1 MNITLPTTK
10 ELENELNRIKYKDK
24 YKRLFKSTIYALLI
38 VIAISV
44 IIATYLFPVLQIYG
58 NSMEP
63 TLSNGEIVVSIK
75 SDNFNNGDV
84 IAFYYNNK
92 ILIKRIIALP
102 NRWVNIDEYGNVY
115 VNNELVD
122 EPYIKN
128 KSLGNSN
135 IEYPY
140 QVKEGTYFVLGDER
154 ELSIDSRNTT
164 IGTISK
170 KQILGK
176 VIFRVWPLN
185 NINLIK

>member
-10 ELENELNRIKYKDK
+10 ELETELKRIKYKDK
-24 YKRLFKSTIYALLI
+24 YKRLFRSTIYALLI

-58 NSMEP
+58 NSMKP
-63 TLSNGEIVVSIK
+63 TLNNGEIAISIK
-75 SDNFNNGDV
+75 SDNLENGDV

-102 NRWVNIDEYGNVY
+102 NQWVNIDEYGNVY
-115 VNNELVD
+115 VNNKLINES
-122 EPYIKN
+122 YIKN

-140 QVKEGTYFVLGDER
+140 QVKENTYFVLGDER

-164 IGTISK
+164 LGTISK
-170 KQILGK
+170 DQILGK

-185 NINLIK
+185 NISLIK